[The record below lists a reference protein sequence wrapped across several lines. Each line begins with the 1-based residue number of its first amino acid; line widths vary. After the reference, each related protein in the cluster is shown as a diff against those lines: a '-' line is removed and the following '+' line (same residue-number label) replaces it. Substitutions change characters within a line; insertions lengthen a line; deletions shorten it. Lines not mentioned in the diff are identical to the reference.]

1 LKNQIF
7 PVGWGLT
14 EVLFQQIF
22 ACGKKLLTTL
32 YFWGG
37 YTMSAGMKMPDQSL
51 ENLEFSDYLD
61 DNVLERI
68 RQDLDGQFTVEKI
81 REVSFE
87 VAQEFQGAVVTAFL
101 PIFIYRRT
109 REKLMR
115 MLDQRGGSIVK

>member
-1 LKNQIF
+1 
-7 PVGWGLT
+7 
-14 EVLFQQIF
+14 
-22 ACGKKLLTTL
+22 
-32 YFWGG
+32 
-37 YTMSAGMKMPDQSL
+37 MSAGMKMPDQSL

-87 VAQEFQGAVVTAFL
+87 VAQEFQDAVVTAFL